1 MDALVGVWLTPL
13 VLLPGVALLVV
24 STASRYSQ
32 LHQELHHVLGRPEG
46 ASPRLVEALLKRGTL
61 FRNAL
66 VGLYFS
72 ISTFVLA
79 ALFGGVTALWF
90 AESTWVVQALT
101 LLGILG
107 VLYSALQ
114 LTRESMLSLH
124 IIREHFM
131 EVKGSG
137 GD

>member
-1 MDALVGVWLTPL
+1 MDVLVGVWLTPL

-24 STASRYSQ
+24 STASRYAQ
-32 LHQELHHVLGRPEG
+32 LHQELHHVLDHPKG
-46 ASPRLVEALLKRGTL
+46 ASPRLVEALVKRGTL

-72 ISTFVLA
+72 ISAFVLGA
-79 ALFGGVTALWF
+79 FFGGVTALWF
-90 AESTWVVQALT
+90 AESSWAVQALT

-114 LTRESMLSLH
+114 LTRESVLSLH
-124 IIREHFM
+124 IIREHYL
-131 EVKGSG
+131 EIEGSD

>member
-1 MDALVGVWLTPL
+1 MDVLVGVWLTPL
-13 VLLPGVALLVV
+13 ALLPGVALLVV
-24 STASRYSQ
+24 STASRYAQ
-32 LHQELHHVLGRPEG
+32 LHQELHHVLDHPRG
-46 ASPRLVEALLKRGTL
+46 ASPRLVEALVTRGTL

-72 ISTFVLA
+72 ISTLVLGA
-79 ALFGGVTALWF
+79 FFGGVTALWF
-90 AESTWVVQALT
+90 AALSWAVQALT

-114 LTRESMLSLH
+114 LTRESVLSLH
-124 IIREHFM
+124 IIREHYL
-131 EVKGSG
+131 EIEGSG

>member
-1 MDALVGVWLTPL
+1 
-13 VLLPGVALLVV
+13 
-24 STASRYSQ
+24 
-32 LHQELHHVLGRPEG
+32 
-46 ASPRLVEALLKRGTL
+46 VEALVTRGTL

-72 ISTFVLA
+72 ISTFVLGA
-79 ALFGGVTALWF
+79 FFGGVTALWF
-90 AESTWVVQALT
+90 ASLSWAVQALT

-114 LTRESMLSLH
+114 LTRESVLSLH
-124 IIREHFM
+124 VIREHYL
-131 EVKGSG
+131 EIEGSD